1 MPSNQIEGASLK
13 IPTGSI
19 QTLKRFFHLVKD
31 FVKTFKKSGQKSLRA
46 FLLILEMYFLLKI
59 RFYCCTD

>member
-46 FLLILEMYFLLKI
+46 FLLILEMYFL
-59 RFYCCTD
+59 